1 MLELKK
7 IILYSILP
15 ALIAGFFAI
24 VPKVYD
30 VATEPKAQL
39 SYSVIQGPLLEID
52 GLYKSIV
59 SIQVENTGKK
69 ILSGVE
75 ALIITNANIDALN
88 LNKTT
93 GLEPKVTSNE
103 GTKIS
108 LDKMHPNDTFT
119 LSLMLSSKK
128 EVLTPSISLRSDEV
142 LGTFSARRQS
152 DSALGSILSGF
163 SAATSVFLMSIVLI
177 TKFTSG
183 SSFSLF
189 DERTHTLFYISAKL
203 GLSNMIESIGMSD
216 KKITYLRFADQLL
229 YLAKHHKE
237 TKKPCI
243 KALKALL
250 LINEV
255 ASSSRKQ
262 IERHLRYLEGD
273 HFNSKEIDKI
283 KSDSKKIRNAISL
296 RDEIDLIIDFVDVT

>member
-24 VPKVYD
+24 APKIYD

-75 ALIITNANIDALN
+75 ALIITNATIDALN
-88 LNKTT
+88 LNKTA
-93 GLEPKVTSNE
+93 GLEPRVSSNE

-108 LDKMHPNDTFT
+108 LNKMHPNDYFT

-128 EVLTPSISLRSDEV
+128 EVMTPSISLRSNEV
-142 LGTFSARRQS
+142 LGNLSIRKQA

-163 SAATSVFLMSIVLI
+163 SAAISVFLMSIALI
-177 TKFTSG
+177 MKLTSG
-183 SSFSLF
+183 SSFSIF

-203 GLSNMIESIGMSD
+203 GLSNIVESIGMSE
-216 KKITYLRFADQLL
+216 KRITYLRFADQLF
-229 YLAKHHKE
+229 YLAKFDKE
-237 TKKPCI
+237 KKTSCI
-243 KALKALL
+243 RALKALL
-250 LINEV
+250 LIKEI

-262 IERHLRYLEGD
+262 IERHLRLLEGE
-273 HFNSKEIDKI
+273 HFNSQEIDKI
-283 KSDSKKIRNAISL
+283 KKDSRKIRDAISL
-296 RDEIDLIIDFVDVT
+296 RNEIDSIIEFVEIT

>member
-1 MLELKK
+1 MLEFKK

-24 VPKVYD
+24 APKVYD

-93 GLEPKVTSNE
+93 GLEPKVISNE
-103 GTKIS
+103 GTQIR

-128 EVLTPSISLRSDEV
+128 EVLTPTISLRSDEV

-152 DSALGSILSGF
+152 DSALGSIMSGF
-163 SAATSVFLMSIVLI
+163 SAATSVFLMSILLI
-177 TKFTSG
+177 RKFTSG
-183 SSFSLF
+183 SSFFLF

-203 GLSNMIESIGMSD
+203 GLSNIIESIGMSD
-216 KKITYLRFADQLL
+216 KRITYLRFADHLL
-229 YLAKHHKE
+229 YLAEYSKE
-237 TKKPCI
+237 NKKTCI

-255 ASSSRKQ
+255 AISSRKQ
-262 IERHLRYLEGD
+262 IERHLKFLEGEN
-273 HFNSKEIDKI
+273 FNQKEIYKI
-283 KSDSKKIRNAISL
+283 KSDSRKIRDAISL
-296 RDEIDLIIDFVDVT
+296 RNQIDLIIDFVDVV